1 MHYSLF
7 APLRTGQIRIQ
18 YPCGVSPMETAIR
31 LQQTVVDVVIDLP
44 TSLQEVFTY
53 LLPRALEP
61 KVQVGSCVLVPF
73 GGQEVLGYVA
83 RRYSVEA
90 PEAGKLKPVLDVVE
104 GSLPLDENRFAL
116 AEWLAH
122 QCCCGL
128 AAAVRLLAPTEM
140 VAKVHRVLR
149 LTPQVQQQELW
160 ELSPNAPERR
170 LLELLR
176 SAGGQLPEATAKA
189 QLGAT
194 LFNTA
199 IYRLKRRG
207 LVEQRNVL
215 EAATARTRAL
225 RHVRLNIA
233 PEQAE
238 RLAQACAKRAPAQ
251 AALLRALAV
260 AAQEML
266 PMAELLRQ
274 VGVSASALRSLQARG
289 VVAVADVPVYRS
301 PFAQTCLSEVN
312 HRIQVTSDQERC
324 LSAIGQAIESGEAHS
339 FLLFGVTGS
348 GKTEVYLRAVSQALA
363 RGRSALMLVPEIAL
377 AAQVVEAVKARFGN
391 LVAVLHSALS
401 AGERFDEWRRARDQ
415 RARVVVGARSA
426 VFAPL
431 DNIGLIVIDEEHE
444 GAYKQQEQTP
454 RYHART
460 VALERARRERAVVLM
475 GSATPSVET
484 FYAAQ
489 QGVHT
494 LLQLPTRV
502 TGRPLPTVHVV
513 DMRDSPRV
521 RAGIFSQQMAE
532 AIAERLRRGE
542 QIILFL
548 NRRAYASF
556 VMCRKCGYVAK
567 CRRCEVSLSY
577 HKVDQSLRCH
587 HCDHRQPVPAK
598 CPACGGT
605 QILPFGL
612 GTQRVEEEMRQLFPE
627 ARLLR
632 MDRDTTTRKGAHQ
645 VLLARFRAQEADV
658 LIGTQMVA
666 KGLDFPNVTLVG
678 VVSADTALH
687 LPDFRAGERA
697 FQLLTQVA
705 GRAGRAHQPGE
716 VIVQTFNPEHEA
728 IHAAT
733 THDYLR
739 FFEREIAHRE
749 ELGYPPF
756 ARLANILATH
766 PEEPKVEQTCREA
779 AARLREAIRSE
790 RIEAEV
796 LGPVQAPIARLRG
809 LWRWHCLVKCYQP
822 TLLPDLLSRALAT
835 FRAEPGGSLQI
846 DVDPYSVL

>member
-1 MHYSLF
+1 M
-7 APLRTGQIRIQ
+7 RIQ
-18 YPCGVSPMETAIR
+18 YPCVVFTMETVNR
-31 LQQTVVDVVIDLP
+31 LQQLVVDVVVDVP
-44 TSLQEVFTY
+44 AALQEVFTY

-83 RRYSVEA
+83 RRTLME
-90 PEAGKLKPVLDVVE
+90 PREAGKLKQVIDVVE
-104 GSLPLDENRFAL
+104 GSLPLDENRLAL
-116 AEWLAH
+116 AEWLA
-122 QCCCGL
+122 QEYRCGL

-140 VAKVHRVLR
+140 VAKVQRVLC

-170 LLELLR
+170 LLELLQ

-207 LVEQRNVL
+207 LVEQKNVL
-215 EAATARTRAL
+215 EAATARARVL
-225 RHVRLNIA
+225 RHVRLNIS

-238 RLAQACAKRAPAQ
+238 NLAEACAPRAPAQ

-260 AAQEML
+260 AQEEML

-274 VGVSASALRSLQARG
+274 VGVSASALKSLQMRG
-289 VVAVADVPVYRS
+289 VVDFADVPVYRS
-301 PFAQTCLSEVN
+301 PLGKISPSGTDAPL
-312 HRIQVTSDQERC
+312 QVTPDQERC
-324 LSAIGQAIESGEAHS
+324 LSAIGQAIESGEHRS

-348 GKTEVYLRAVSQALA
+348 GKTEVYLRAVSQALS
-363 RGRSALMLVPEIAL
+363 RGRSALILVPEIAL

-401 AGERFDEWRRARDQ
+401 AGERFDEWRRAREQ

-431 DNIGLIVIDEEHE
+431 DNLGLIVIDEEHE
-444 GAYKQQEQTP
+444 GAYKQQEHVP

-460 VALERARRERAVVLM
+460 VALERARRERAVLLM
-475 GSATPSVET
+475 GSATPSVEM
-484 FYAAQ
+484 FYEAQ
-489 QGVHT
+489 QGIHT
-494 LLQLPTRV
+494 LLHLPTRV
-502 TGRPLPTVHVV
+502 EGRPLPAVHVV
-513 DMRDSPRV
+513 DMRDSPRARGGV
-521 RAGIFSQQMAE
+521 FSQQMAE

-542 QIILFL
+542 QVILFL

-556 VMCRKCGYVAK
+556 VMCRKCGYVVK
-567 CRRCEVSLSY
+567 CLRCEVSLSY
-577 HKVDQSLRCH
+577 HKVDHSLRCH
-587 HCDHRQPVPAK
+587 HCDYRRSVPEK
-598 CPACGGT
+598 CPSCGAV
-605 QILPFGL
+605 QIYPFGL
-612 GTQRVEEEMRQLFPE
+612 GTQRVEEEMQHLFPE

-632 MDRDTTTRKGAHQ
+632 MDRDTTTRKGAHH
-645 VLLARFRAQEADV
+645 VLLARFRAHEADV

-666 KGLDFPNVTLVG
+666 KGLDFPKVTLVG

-687 LPDFRAGERA
+687 IPDFRAGERA

-728 IHAAT
+728 VQTAA
-733 THDYLR
+733 THDYLQ
-739 FFEREIAHRE
+739 FYEREIAHRE
-749 ELGYPPF
+749 EMRYPPF
-756 ARLANILATH
+756 SRLANILATH
-766 PEEPKVEQTCREA
+766 PEEAKAEEMSRRA
-779 AARLREAIRSE
+779 AGRLREVIQSE
-790 RIEAEV
+790 HIDAEV

-822 TLLPDLLSRALAT
+822 KALPDLLHRALAGMSS
-835 FRAEPGGSLQI
+835 PQGGAPQVDI
-846 DVDPYSVL
+846 DPYSVL